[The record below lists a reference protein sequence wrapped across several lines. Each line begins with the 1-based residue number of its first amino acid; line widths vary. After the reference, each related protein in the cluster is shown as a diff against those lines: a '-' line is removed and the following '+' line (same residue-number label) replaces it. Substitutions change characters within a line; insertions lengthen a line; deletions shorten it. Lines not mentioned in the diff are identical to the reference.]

1 MTVLSLSVVGAPIFL
16 SSFISGVFGLA
27 GGMILLGALLTF
39 FDVPTSM
46 VLFSLLSTTGNLWRV
61 FSWRRY
67 IDWRIWLQYVAGA
80 AVAFAVLRFIAFV
93 PSKAL
98 VYLLL
103 GLMPYMI
110 ELLPRH
116 WHPSIQW
123 RGIPVFTG
131 FVTSAIQLFAGNGG
145 MFLDVFFQKSQ
156 VDPRTTVPTK
166 SFCQTDGNL
175 LRILYFGSLDNLSA
189 IVPVWALAPASA
201 LAVAGTMLAPWVLER
216 MTDHG
221 FRGWT
226 RKLIFTVSAVY
237 LVRAAWLYWRGF

>member
-1 MTVLSLSVVGAPIFL
+1 MTILSLSVVAASIFL
-16 SSFISGVFGLA
+16 SSFISGVFGIA

-46 VLFSLLSTTGNLWRV
+46 ILFSLLSTTGNLWRV
-61 FSWRRY
+61 ISWRRY
-67 IDWRIWLQYVAGA
+67 IDWHIWLQYVAGA
-80 AVAFAVLRFIAFV
+80 ALAFGLLRFIAFV

-110 ELLPRH
+110 ELMPRH

-145 MFLDVFFQKSQ
+145 MFLDIFFQKSQ
-156 VDPRTTVPTK
+156 VDRRTTVATK
-166 SFCQTDGNL
+166 SICQTVGNL
-175 LRILYFGSLDNLSA
+175 LRILYFGSLDNVTNILPAWVFAPA
-189 IVPVWALAPASA
+189 IV
-201 LAVAGTMLAPWVLER
+201 LAVVGTMLAPWVLER

-221 FRGWT
+221 FRRWT
-226 RKLIFTVSAVY
+226 RKLIFIVSTIY
-237 LVRAAWLYWRGF
+237 LLRAAWLYWGTF